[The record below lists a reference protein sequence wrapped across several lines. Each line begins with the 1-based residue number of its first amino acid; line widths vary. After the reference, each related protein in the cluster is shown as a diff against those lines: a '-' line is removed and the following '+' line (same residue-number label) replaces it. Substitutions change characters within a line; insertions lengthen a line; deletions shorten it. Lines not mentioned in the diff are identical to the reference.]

1 MKYFLKKPSFT
12 YMDSGSERKLSRP
25 LLLTFILGFSHFST
39 YDFLLSVLFHNR
51 LKFILMSC
59 DPCLPV
65 HVLAGNS
72 FSEIHEEFRQV
83 AL

>member
-1 MKYFLKKPSFT
+1 MKYLLKKPSFT
-12 YMDSGSERKLSRP
+12 YMDSGSERKLSLS

-72 FSEIHEEFRQV
+72 FSEIHKEFRQV

>member
-12 YMDSGSERKLSRP
+12 YMDSDSERKLSLP

-39 YDFLLSVLFHNR
+39 YDFLLSVLFHNL
-51 LKFILMSC
+51 LKFILMPR
-59 DPCLPV
+59 DPGLPV
-65 HVLAGNS
+65 HVPAGNG
-72 FSEIHEEFRQV
+72 FSKVHEEFRQI

>member
-1 MKYFLKKPSFT
+1 MKYLLKKPSFT
-12 YMDSGSERKLSRP
+12 YMDSSSERKLSLP

-39 YDFLLSVLFHNR
+39 YDFLLSVLFHNL
-51 LKFILMSC
+51 LKFILMPC

>member
-1 MKYFLKKPSFT
+1 MKYLLKKPSFT
-12 YMDSGSERKLSRP
+12 YMDSGSERKLSLP
-25 LLLTFILGFSHFST
+25 LLLTFILGLSHFST
-39 YDFLLSVLFHNR
+39 YDFLLRVLFHNL
-51 LKFILMSC
+51 LKFILMPR

>member
-1 MKYFLKKPSFT
+1 MKYLLKKPSFT
-12 YMDSGSERKLSRP
+12 YMDSGSERKLSLP
-25 LLLTFILGFSHFST
+25 LLLTFIPGFSHFST

-51 LKFILMSC
+51 LKFILMPR

>member
-1 MKYFLKKPSFT
+1 MKYFLKKLSLT
-12 YMDSGSERKLSRP
+12 YMDSDSERKLSLP

-39 YDFLLSVLFHNR
+39 YDFLLSVFFHNR
-51 LKFILMSC
+51 LKFILMFC

-65 HVLAGNS
+65 HVPAGNG
-72 FSEIHEEFRQV
+72 FSEVHEEFRQI

>member
-12 YMDSGSERKLSRP
+12 YMNSGSERKLSLP

>member
-1 MKYFLKKPSFT
+1 MKYLLKNPSFI
-12 YMDSGSERKLSRP
+12 YMDSGSERKLSLP

-39 YDFLLSVLFHNR
+39 YDYLLSVLFHNR
-51 LKFILMSC
+51 LKFILMPR

>member
-1 MKYFLKKPSFT
+1 MKYLLKKPSFT
-12 YMDSGSERKLSRP
+12 YMDSGSERKLSLP

-39 YDFLLSVLFHNR
+39 YDFLLSVLFHNL
-51 LKFILMSC
+51 LKFILMPC

>member
-1 MKYFLKKPSFT
+1 MKYLLKKPSFT
-12 YMDSGSERKLSRP
+12 YMDSGSERKLSLS

-51 LKFILMSC
+51 LKFILLSC

>member
-1 MKYFLKKPSFT
+1 MKYFLKKLSLT
-12 YMDSGSERKLSRP
+12 YMDSDSERKLSLP

-39 YDFLLSVLFHNR
+39 YDFLLSVFFHNR
-51 LKFILMSC
+51 LKFILMPC

-65 HVLAGNS
+65 HVPAGNG
-72 FSEIHEEFRQV
+72 FSEVHEEFRQI

>member
-1 MKYFLKKPSFT
+1 MKYLLKNPSFI
-12 YMDSGSERKLSRP
+12 YMDSGSERKLSLP

-39 YDFLLSVLFHNR
+39 YDYLLSVLFHNR
-51 LKFILMSC
+51 LKFIPMPC

-65 HVLAGNS
+65 HVLVGNS

>member
-12 YMDSGSERKLSRP
+12 YMDSGSERKLSLP

-39 YDFLLSVLFHNR
+39 YDFLLSVFFHNR
-51 LKFILMSC
+51 LKFILMPR
-59 DPCLPV
+59 DPGLPV
-65 HVLAGNS
+65 HILAGNGLP
-72 FSEIHEEFRQV
+72 EIHEEFRQI

>member
-1 MKYFLKKPSFT
+1 MKYFLKKPSLT
-12 YMDSGSERKLSRP
+12 YMDSGSERKLSLP

-51 LKFILMSC
+51 LKFILMPC

-72 FSEIHEEFRQV
+72 FSEIREEFRQV

>member
-1 MKYFLKKPSFT
+1 MKYLLKKPSFT
-12 YMDSGSERKLSRP
+12 YMDSGSERKLSLP

-59 DPCLPV
+59 DPGLPV
-65 HVLAGNS
+65 HVLAGNG
-72 FSEIHEEFRQV
+72 FSEIHEEFRQIV
-83 AL
+83 L

>member
-1 MKYFLKKPSFT
+1 MKYFLKKPSLT
-12 YMDSGSERKLSRP
+12 YMDSDSERKLSLP

-39 YDFLLSVLFHNR
+39 YDFLLSVFFHNR
-51 LKFILMSC
+51 FKFIPMPC

-65 HVLAGNS
+65 HVLTGNS
-72 FSEIHEEFRQV
+72 FSEIHKEFRQV

>member
-1 MKYFLKKPSFT
+1 MKYLLKKPSFT
-12 YMDSGSERKLSRP
+12 YMDSGSERKLSLP
-25 LLLTFILGFSHFST
+25 LLLTFLPGFSHFST

-51 LKFILMSC
+51 LKFILMPR

-65 HVLAGNS
+65 HVPAGNG
-72 FSEIHEEFRQV
+72 FSEFHEKFRQI

>member
-12 YMDSGSERKLSRP
+12 YMDSGSERKLSLP

-51 LKFILMSC
+51 LKFILMPH

-65 HVLAGNS
+65 HVPAGNG
-72 FSEIHEEFRQV
+72 FSKVHEEFRQI

>member
-1 MKYFLKKPSFT
+1 MKYFLKKPSLT
-12 YMDSGSERKLSRP
+12 YMDSDSERKLSLP

-51 LKFILMSC
+51 LKFILMPR
-59 DPCLPV
+59 DPDLPV
-65 HVLAGNS
+65 HVLAGNG
-72 FSEIHEEFRQV
+72 FSKVHKEFRQI

>member
-1 MKYFLKKPSFT
+1 MKYFLKKPSLT
-12 YMDSGSERKLSRP
+12 YMDSDSERKLSLP

-39 YDFLLSVLFHNR
+39 YDFLLSVFFHNR
-51 LKFILMSC
+51 FKFIPMPC

-65 HVLAGNS
+65 HVPAGNG
-72 FSEIHEEFRQV
+72 FSEVHEEFRQI

>member
-1 MKYFLKKPSFT
+1 MKYLIKKPSFT
-12 YMDSGSERKLSRP
+12 YMDSGSEGKLSLP
-25 LLLTFILGFSHFST
+25 LLLTFLPGFSHFST

-51 LKFILMSC
+51 LKFILMFC

-65 HVLAGNS
+65 QVPAGNG
-72 FSEIHEEFRQV
+72 FSEVHEKFRQI

>member
-1 MKYFLKKPSFT
+1 MKYLLKNPSFI
-12 YMDSGSERKLSRP
+12 YMDSGSERKLSLP

-39 YDFLLSVLFHNR
+39 YDYLLSVLFHNR
-51 LKFILMSC
+51 LKFILMSR